1 MEQDAGSESV
11 GRLRTLA
18 IDHIRA
24 ERWADLTALEPD
36 LRADGQ
42 FWSSLWGPSCAIARW
57 HCERADARDLL
68 EECIAAG
75 FYEPDFGTAFED
87 SFGTEPD
94 WPALRTRIAASVPPP
109 PVELICWPRAQPIP
123 PLGLARLD
131 ETGETRLRARLPEP
145 QASALATAE
154 MLLSWVTR
162 RWRHSGA
169 THDYSQDAN
178 VVLDRVERG
187 ERFGC
192 REYNIVLA
200 EALNAVQIPARR
212 ISLFRRDYHAGAAGA
227 HAVTE
232 AWIDDLG
239 KWALLDGQ
247 NGAVWRDA
255 DGIPLSALELHRRY
269 ERGDRS
275 QLPEFS
281 GSGPN
286 FDAGNDPVAWFGY
299 FHAVGVTDALAWSA
313 GPYVPIMERTTVVE
327 SQQLADTTADVAPD
341 LAAIRMGVA
350 DRDGPALVFTS
361 DHPYATGFQVTDA
374 GRGATIVPP
383 GQPFPLAREP
393 GEYHAT
399 VAVMTR
405 YGALTPHPLHYRVR

>member
-1 MEQDAGSESV
+1 MGQDAGSESV
-11 GRLRTLA
+11 GPLRTLA

-24 ERWADLTALEPD
+24 ERWTDLVALEPD

-42 FWSSLWGPSCAIARW
+42 FWSSMWGPSCAVARW
-57 HCERADARDLL
+57 HCGRADARDLL
-68 EECIAAG
+68 EECITAG
-75 FYEPDFGTAFED
+75 FYEPDFGTAFEE

-94 WPALRTRIAASVPPP
+94 WPALHARIVASVPPP
-109 PVELICWPRAQPIP
+109 PVELIRWPCAPPIL
-123 PLGLARLD
+123 PLGLSRLD
-131 ETGETRLRARLPEP
+131 ETGEARLAARLPEP

-154 MLLSWVTR
+154 MLLGWVTR
-162 RWRHSGA
+162 RWRHTSA

-255 DGIPLSALELHRRY
+255 DGIPLSVLELQRRY
-269 ERGDRS
+269 ERDD
-275 QLPEFS
+275 QPEFS

-286 FDAGNDPVAWFGY
+286 WDAGGGAAAALWFGQ
-299 FHAVGVTDALAWSA
+299 FHAASVTDTLTWSA
-313 GPYVPIMERTTVVE
+313 GPHVPILERTTVVE
-327 SQQLADTTADVAPD
+327 SEQLADTTAGVAPD
-341 LAAIRMGVA
+341 LAAVRTGVA
-350 DRDGPALVFTS
+350 DRDGPALVFTA

-374 GRGATIVPP
+374 DGGAITVPA
-383 GQPFPLAREP
+383 GQPFPLAREA
-393 GEYHAT
+393 GEYRAT
-399 VAVMTR
+399 VAVLTR
-405 YGALTPHPLHYRVR
+405 YGTLAPQPLHYRVH

>member
-1 MEQDAGSESV
+1 MEQDAGPDPV

-24 ERWADLTALEPD
+24 GRYADLIALEPD

-57 HCERADARDLL
+57 HCGRADARDLL

-75 FYEPDFGTAFED
+75 FYEPDFDTGFEE

-94 WPALRTRIAASVPPP
+94 WPELHARIAASVPPP
-109 PVELICWPRAQPIP
+109 PVELIRWPCARSIP
-123 PLGLARLD
+123 ALGLLRLDQAGEARL
-131 ETGETRLRARLPEP
+131 TARLPEP

-154 MLLSWVTR
+154 MLLGWVTR

-255 DGIPLSALELHRRY
+255 DSIPLSALELHRRH
-269 ERGDRS
+269 ERGDR
-275 QLPEFS
+275 PEFT

-286 FDAGNDPVAWFGY
+286 FDAGNDPAAWFGY
-299 FHAVGVTDALAWSA
+299 FHAVSVTDTLAWSA
-313 GPYVPIMERTTVVE
+313 GPYVPILERTTVLE
-327 SQQLADTTADVAPD
+327 SERLADTTADVAPD
-341 LAAIRMGVA
+341 LAAISTGVTG
-350 DRDGPALVFTS
+350 DQGPALVFTS
-361 DHPYATGFQVTDA
+361 DHPYATGFQVTGASA
-374 GRGATIVPP
+374 GRPP
-383 GQPFPLAREP
+383 FRPGSRSRWPARRASTARP
-393 GEYHAT
+393 S
-399 VAVMTR
+399 
-405 YGALTPHPLHYRVR
+405 P

>member
-1 MEQDAGSESV
+1 MTEMAET

-24 ERWADLTALEPD
+24 GRWADLVALEPD

-57 HCERADARDLL
+57 HCGRADARDLL

-75 FYEPDFGTAFED
+75 FYEPDFETGFEE

-94 WPALRTRIAASVPPP
+94 WPALHARIAASVPPP
-109 PVELICWPRAQPIP
+109 PVELIRWPCARPIP

-131 ETGETRLRARLPEP
+131 ESGSARLAARLPEP

-154 MLLSWVTR
+154 MLLGWVTR
-162 RWRHSGA
+162 RWRHSSA
-169 THDYSQDAN
+169 SHDASQDAN
-178 VVLDRVERG
+178 VVLDRVEGG
-187 ERFGC
+187 ERFAC
-192 REYNIVLA
+192 VEYNVVLA
-200 EALNAVQIPARR
+200 QALNAVQIPARR
-212 ISLFRRDYHAGAAGA
+212 ITLFRRDYHAGAAGA

-239 KWALLDGQ
+239 RWALLDGQ

-255 DGIPLSALELHRRY
+255 DGVPLSVLEMQRRY
-269 ERGDRS
+269 ERGDR
-275 QLPEFS
+275 PEFS

-286 FDAGNDPVAWFGY
+286 FDAANDPAAWFGY
-299 FHAVGVTDALAWSA
+299 FHAVGVAGTLAWSA
-313 GPYVPIMERTTVVE
+313 GPYLPILERTRVIE
-327 SQQLADTTADVAPD
+327 SELLADTTADVAPD
-341 LAAIRMGVA
+341 LAEIRTGVA
-350 DRDGPALVFTS
+350 DREGPALVFTT

-374 GRGATIVPP
+374 ERGTTTVPP
-383 GQPFPLAREP
+383 GESFPLAREA
-393 GEYHAT
+393 GEYRAT
-399 VAVMTR
+399 VAVATR
-405 YGALTPHPLHYRVR
+405 YGALTPQPLHYRVR

>member
-1 MEQDAGSESV
+1 MEQDRGSESV

-18 IDHIRA
+18 IDHMRE
-24 ERWADLTALEPD
+24 ERWADLVALEPD
-36 LRADGQ
+36 LRMDGQ
-42 FWSSLWGPSCAIARW
+42 SWSSLWGPACAIARW
-57 HCERADARDLL
+57 HCGRADARDLL

-75 FYEPDFGTAFED
+75 IYEPDFGTAFEE

-94 WPALRTRIAASVPPP
+94 WPALHARIAASVPPP
-109 PVELICWPRAQPIP
+109 PIELIRWPCARPIL
-123 PLGLARLD
+123 PLGLSRLD
-131 ETGETRLRARLPEP
+131 ETGEARLATRLPEP

-154 MLLSWVTR
+154 MLLGWVTR

-200 EALNAVQIPARR
+200 QALNAVQIPARR
-212 ISLFRRDYHAGAAGA
+212 ISLFRRDYHAGAGGA

-255 DGIPLSALELHRRY
+255 DGVPLSVLELHRRY
-269 ERGDRS
+269 ERGDR
-275 QLPEFS
+275 PEFS

-286 FDAGNDPVAWFGY
+286 FDAGNEPAAWFGY
-299 FHAVGVTDALAWSA
+299 FYAVSVTDTLAWSA
-313 GPYVPIMERTTVVE
+313 GPYAPILERTTVIE
-327 SQQLADTTADVAPD
+327 SEQLVDTTDGVAQD
-341 LAAIRMGVA
+341 LAAISTGVA
-350 DRDGPALVFTS
+350 DRDGRPALVFRT
-361 DHPYATGFQVTDA
+361 DQPYARGFEVSDAERGTTTDL
-374 GRGATIVPP
+374 PP
-383 GQPFPLAREP
+383 GQPFPLAREA
-393 GEYHAT
+393 GEYRLA
-399 VAVMTR
+399 VAVTTR
-405 YGALTPHPLHYRVR
+405 YGTLTPQPLRYVVR